1 MFSSK
6 FHSKCRTRDLV
17 RRRRWHRKMVQ
28 TDPTAPAVFYISEE
42 VREQVSSIR
51 YSSSGSSLVIIKNHS
66 VTELG
71 SNLKLAWTLTL
82 SPRKQ
87 PTFPNATTGFP
98 AN

>member
-42 VREQVSSIR
+42 VREQVKIVSGIR
-51 YSSSGSSLVIIKNHS
+51 YLSSGFSLVAIKNLS
-66 VTELG
+66 STELG
-71 SNLKLAWTLTL
+71 SNFKLA
-82 SPRKQ
+82 
-87 PTFPNATTGFP
+87 
-98 AN
+98 

>member
-42 VREQVSSIR
+42 VREKVSGNMFVVVVIR
-51 YSSSGSSLVIIKNHS
+51 LPPFLWWQLKTILLRNLEVILN
-66 VTELG
+66 
-71 SNLKLAWTLTL
+71 
-82 SPRKQ
+82 
-87 PTFPNATTGFP
+87 
-98 AN
+98 

>member
-42 VREQVSSIR
+42 VREKVTGNMFVVFVIR
-51 YSSSGSSLVIIKNHS
+51 LPAF
-66 VTELG
+66 LWWQ
-71 SNLKLAWTLTL
+71 LKTILL
-82 SPRKQ
+82 R
-87 PTFPNATTGFP
+87 N
-98 AN
+98 

>member
-42 VREQVSSIR
+42 VREKVTGNMFIVVVIR
-51 YSSSGSSLVIIKNHS
+51 LPPFLWWQLKTILLRNLEVILN
-66 VTELG
+66 
-71 SNLKLAWTLTL
+71 
-82 SPRKQ
+82 
-87 PTFPNATTGFP
+87 
-98 AN
+98 

>member
-42 VREQVSSIR
+42 VREKVTGNMFVVVVIR
-51 YSSSGSSLVIIKNHS
+51 LPPFLWWQLKTVLLRNLEVILN
-66 VTELG
+66 
-71 SNLKLAWTLTL
+71 
-82 SPRKQ
+82 
-87 PTFPNATTGFP
+87 
-98 AN
+98 

>member
-42 VREQVSSIR
+42 VRKKVHMFIVVF
-51 YSSSGSSLVIIKNHS
+51 VI
-66 VTELG
+66 L
-71 SNLKLAWTLTL
+71 L
-82 SPRKQ
+82 P
-87 PTFPNATTGFP
+87 GFL
-98 AN
+98 

>member
-42 VREQVSSIR
+42 VREKVTGNMFVVVVIR
-51 YSSSGSSLVIIKNHS
+51 LPPFLWWQLKTILLRNLEVIS
-66 VTELG
+66 
-71 SNLKLAWTLTL
+71 KLA
-82 SPRKQ
+82 
-87 PTFPNATTGFP
+87 
-98 AN
+98 

>member
-71 SNLKLAWTLTL
+71 SNLKFFRHHFLGKPVVALG
-82 SPRKQ
+82 
-87 PTFPNATTGFP
+87 NAGCFLRL
-98 AN
+98 

>member
-42 VREQVSSIR
+42 VREKVTGNMFVVVVIR
-51 YSSSGSSLVIIKNHS
+51 LPPFLWWQLKTILLRNLEVILN
-66 VTELG
+66 
-71 SNLKLAWTLTL
+71 
-82 SPRKQ
+82 
-87 PTFPNATTGFP
+87 
-98 AN
+98 

>member
-42 VREQVSSIR
+42 VREKVT
-51 YSSSGSSLVIIKNHS
+51 GNMLLVFVI
-66 VTELG
+66 L
-71 SNLKLAWTLTL
+71 LQAFL
-82 SPRKQ
+82 S
-87 PTFPNATTGFP
+87 
-98 AN
+98 

>member
-42 VREQVSSIR
+42 VREKVTGDMFVVVVIR
-51 YSSSGSSLVIIKNHS
+51 LPPFLWWQLKTILLRNLEVILN
-66 VTELG
+66 
-71 SNLKLAWTLTL
+71 
-82 SPRKQ
+82 
-87 PTFPNATTGFP
+87 
-98 AN
+98 

>member
-42 VREQVSSIR
+42 VREKVT
-51 YSSSGSSLVIIKNHS
+51 GNMFLVVVIPLPPFLWWQLKTI
-66 VTELG
+66 LLR
-71 SNLKLAWTLTL
+71 NLEVIL
-82 SPRKQ
+82 
-87 PTFPNATTGFP
+87 N
-98 AN
+98 

>member
-42 VREQVSSIR
+42 VREKVT
-51 YSSSGSSLVIIKNHS
+51 GNMFVAVIIRLPPFLWWQLK
-66 VTELG
+66 TILLR
-71 SNLKLAWTLTL
+71 NLEVIL
-82 SPRKQ
+82 
-87 PTFPNATTGFP
+87 N
-98 AN
+98 

>member
-42 VREQVSSIR
+42 VREKVTGNLFVVVVIR
-51 YSSSGSSLVIIKNHS
+51 LPPFHWWQLKTILLRNLEVILN
-66 VTELG
+66 
-71 SNLKLAWTLTL
+71 
-82 SPRKQ
+82 
-87 PTFPNATTGFP
+87 
-98 AN
+98 

>member
-42 VREQVSSIR
+42 VREKVTGNMFVVVVIR
-51 YSSSGSSLVIIKNHS
+51 LPPFLWWQLKTILLRKLEVILN
-66 VTELG
+66 
-71 SNLKLAWTLTL
+71 
-82 SPRKQ
+82 
-87 PTFPNATTGFP
+87 
-98 AN
+98 

>member
-42 VREQVSSIR
+42 VREKVIGNMFVVVVIR
-51 YSSSGSSLVIIKNHS
+51 LPPFLWWQLKTILLRNLEVILN
-66 VTELG
+66 
-71 SNLKLAWTLTL
+71 
-82 SPRKQ
+82 
-87 PTFPNATTGFP
+87 
-98 AN
+98 